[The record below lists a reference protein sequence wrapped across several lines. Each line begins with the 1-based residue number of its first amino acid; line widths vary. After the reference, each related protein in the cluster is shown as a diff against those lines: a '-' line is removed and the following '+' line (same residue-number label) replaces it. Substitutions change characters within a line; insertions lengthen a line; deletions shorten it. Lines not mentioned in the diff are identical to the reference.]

1 MNQYRR
7 RRTFNLNRRAFIKS
21 GAALGSGLVL
31 SFKLPLV
38 GAQQPA
44 SGVRNPRGFIQIAP
58 DDRIKLL
65 LPSVEM
71 GQGSNTSL
79 PMIILEELEGDWD
92 RIDVHHA
99 PVADIYKNPWI
110 HAQITVGSFSVRG
123 WYDELRKV
131 GAAAREM
138 LVRAAAEEWG
148 VPPGECTASKSVI
161 RHSASSRSLSFGQVA
176 AHAADLPVPV
186 DPPLKPADQ
195 YTLIGTPAPRTDTP
209 LKVNG
214 SARYGIDVSVPGM
227 LYATV
232 KTCPVFGGR
241 LKSFDDSA
249 AKSMPGYHATVRL
262 PDGVA
267 VVATSY
273 WRARKALDKVRVE
286 YDPGPVAALDSDKVS
301 AALRGSFDAPE
312 AIIAR
317 NDGDAMATLE
327 NSATVIEAVYE
338 VPYLAHACME
348 PMNCTADVKAN
359 SCEVWVST
367 QAPGRTRAAA
377 AKTAGLPHHKVR
389 VHSMFLGGGFGRRG
403 EVDFVVQAVTVS
415 RAVGRPVKLLWSRE
429 EDIRH
434 DYYRPAAAIRFHGGV
449 DRNGRVIALDARVV
463 TASEP
468 ASRRP
473 GPPMY
478 TLGVADTAYTIPNY
492 HVTGLNKDL
501 GVPFGFWRSVN
512 HSHNPYMMEG
522 FIDELAYKLGQ
533 DPYLFRRSLLQGK
546 KGRRHLG
553 ALDLA
558 AHKAGW
564 GKPLPPGHY
573 LGIAATEAYGS
584 WIANVAEVSVK
595 DKVITLHKVVSA
607 IDCGVAVNPDTI
619 NAQLEGG
626 MVYGLTA
633 ALRGVIHIDKGA
645 VRESNFHDYP
655 VLKLNEMPVVETY
668 VMPSS
673 EAPGGVGEPGAAPI
687 APALA
692 NAIFAATGQRLRTLP
707 LSVHGYSLA
716 KHMA

>member
-1 MNQYRR
+1 MVQANGLKRLGDEGNSRGGAPSFHGKAWRQVQPGRHESICSAVCQCVGQGIHGFCRLGQYRL
-7 RRTFNLNRRAFIKS
+7 FS
-21 GAALGSGLVL
+21 D
-31 SFKLPLV
+31 
-38 GAQQPA
+38 Q
-44 SGVRNPRGFIQIAP
+44 
-58 DDRIKLL
+58 
-65 LPSVEM
+65 
-71 GQGSNTSL
+71 GQFG
-79 PMIILEELEGDWD
+79 I
-92 RIDVHHA
+92 
-99 PVADIYKNPWI
+99 
-110 HAQITVGSFSVRG
+110 FSVK
-123 WYDELRKV
+123 E
-131 GAAAREM
+131 
-138 LVRAAAEEWG
+138 
-148 VPPGECTASKSVI
+148 
-161 RHSASSRSLSFGQVA
+161 
-176 AHAADLPVPV
+176 HAADCLQVGSQTLHAAIGRFPFHLLDGVQLV
-186 DPPLKPADQ
+186 NAPP
-195 YTLIGTPAPRTDTP
+195 YF

-607 IDCGVAVNPDTI
+607 IDCGVAVNP
-619 NAQLEGG
+619 
-626 MVYGLTA
+626 
-633 ALRGVIHIDKGA
+633 
-645 VRESNFHDYP
+645 
-655 VLKLNEMPVVETY
+655 ETC
-668 VMPSS
+668 
-673 EAPGGVGEPGAAPI
+673 
-687 APALA
+687 
-692 NAIFAATGQRLRTLP
+692 Q
-707 LSVHGYSLA
+707 
-716 KHMA
+716 

>member
-7 RRTFNLNRRAFIKS
+7 RRTLNLNRRAFIKS

-31 SFKLPLV
+31 AFKLPLA
-38 GAQQPA
+38 GAQKRDA
-44 SGVRNPRGFIQIAP
+44 AVRNPRGFIQIAP

-138 LVRAAAEEWG
+138 LVQAAAEEWG
-148 VPPGECTASKSVI
+148 VPPGECTVSKSVI
-161 RHSASSRSLSFGQVA
+161 RHKHSGRSLSFGQVA
-176 AHAADLPVPV
+176 ARAADLPVPA

-232 KTCPVFGGR
+232 KTCPVFGGK

-267 VVATSY
+267 VVADSY
-273 WRARKALDKVRVE
+273 WHAKKALDKVRVE
-286 YDPGPVAALDSDKVS
+286 YNPGPVADLNSDKVS
-301 AALRGSFDAPE
+301 AALRGSFDAAD
-312 AIIAR
+312 AIVAR
-317 NDGDAMATLE
+317 DDGNATAAIK
-327 NSATVIEAVYE
+327 NSDTMIEAVYE

-348 PMNCTADVKAN
+348 PMNCTADVTADR
-359 SCEVWVST
+359 CEVWVST
-367 QAPGRTRAAA
+367 QAPGRTRDAAA
-377 AKTAGLPHHKVR
+377 RTAGLPHDKVR
-389 VHSMFLGGGFGRRG
+389 VHSQFLGGGFGRRG

-415 RAVGRPVKLLWSRE
+415 RTVGRPVKLLWSRE

-434 DYYRPAAAIRFHGGV
+434 DFYRPAAAIRFRGGL
-449 DRNGRVIALDARVV
+449 DKSGRVIALDARVV
-463 TASEP
+463 TASAP
-468 ASRRP
+468 TSRRP

-478 TLGVADTAYTIPNY
+478 TLGVYDTAYAIPNY

-522 FIDELAYKLGQ
+522 FMDELAYKAGT
-533 DPYLFRRSLLQGK
+533 DPYLFRRSLLQGE

-564 GKPLPPGHY
+564 GKPLPSGHY

-633 ALRGVIHIDKGA
+633 ALRGMIHVDNGA

-668 VMPSS
+668 VLPSS

-692 NAIFAATGQRLRTLP
+692 NAVFAATGQRLRTLP
-707 LSVHGYSLA
+707 LSLHGYSMA
-716 KHMA
+716 KGTA